1 MADNPLRELER
12 FGQSFWLDYIQ
23 RDLMG
28 SDEFRRLLQDDGLK
42 GMTSNPTIFDKA
54 ISASHDYDRQLE
66 KLARDGKRTEAIYDA
81 LVFEDIRTAADA
93 LLPLYNQSSG
103 RNGYISHEVSPL
115 LARDTAA
122 TIADARK
129 IFAAIDRPN
138 LMVKVPATPESIPAI
153 EQLTAE
159 GRNINVTL
167 MFSMRHYET
176 VAEAFIR
183 GLEKRAQNGLSV
195 DRVASVASVFVSRID
210 TLVDK
215 WLDEKIRAASDQAIA
230 ALRGRAGIA
239 NTKLIYQRFKEY
251 FYGQRFKP
259 LAEKGARVQ
268 RPLWGSTG
276 TKNPAYSDVM
286 YVDNLIGPDTVNT
299 IPPATIDAFRD
310 HGKPRCSIEESLND
324 AYEMVRKLA
333 GIEIDLNAVGDQLQ
347 REGVDAFAQSYKQL
361 LGHIEE
367 RRATFIA

>member
-1 MADNPLRELER
+1 MAGNPLRELER

-23 RDLMG
+23 RDLLN
-28 SDEFRRLLQDDGLK
+28 SDEFRRLLEDDGLR

-54 ISASHDYDRQLE
+54 ISRSNHYDRQLE
-66 KLARDGKRTEAIYDA
+66 EMARKGKGADDIYDA
-81 LVFEDIRTAADA
+81 LVFEDIRMAADA
-93 LLPLYNQSSG
+93 LRQLYDQSSG
-103 RNGYISHEVSPL
+103 RSGYISCEVSPL
-115 LARDTAA
+115 LAHDTDA
-122 TIADARK
+122 TIAEARR
-129 IFAAIDRPN
+129 IFAALDRPN
-138 LMVKVPATPESIPAI
+138 LMVKVPGTPEGIPAI

-183 GLEKRAQNGLSV
+183 GLEKRAQKGLPL

-215 WLDEKIRAASDQAIA
+215 RLDEQFPAASDQGIA
-230 ALRGRAGIA
+230 ALRGKAGIA
-239 NTKLIYQRFKEY
+239 NIKLIYQRFKEY
-251 FYGQRFKP
+251 FHGQRFKP
-259 LAEKGARVQ
+259 LVEKGARAQ

-286 YVDNLIGPDTVNT
+286 YVDNLIGPDTINT

-310 HGKPRCSIEESLND
+310 HGKPRCSIEEGLND
-324 AYEMVRKLA
+324 AYEAVRRLA
-333 GIEIDLNAVGDQLQ
+333 GLGIDLDAVGDQLQ
-347 REGVDAFAQSYKQL
+347 SEGVDAFAQSYKQL

-367 RRATFIA
+367 RRASLMA